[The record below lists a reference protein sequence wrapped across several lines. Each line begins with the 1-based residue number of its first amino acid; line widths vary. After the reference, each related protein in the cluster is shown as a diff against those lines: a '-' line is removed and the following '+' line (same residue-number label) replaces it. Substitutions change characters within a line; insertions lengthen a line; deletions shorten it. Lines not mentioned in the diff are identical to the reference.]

1 MPYLAPAL
9 AAAALAAFLM
19 PVAQAQSIPVV
30 CRPHAD
36 ITTKLASQYG
46 EVLVAMGLAGSS
58 LLEVFASSKG
68 TFTILLTRPEMKGL
82 SCIQGAGT
90 DFVLTGNEY
99 PKKEKPA

>member
-90 DFVLTGNEY
+90 DFVLTGNKY
-99 PKKEKPA
+99 PKKGEAS

>member
-19 PVAQAQSIPVV
+19 PVARAQSIPVV
-30 CRPHAD
+30 CRPHAE
-36 ITTKLASQYG
+36 ITTKLATQYG
-46 EVLVAMGLAGSS
+46 EVLVGMGLAGAA
-58 LLEVFASSKG
+58 LFEVYASAKG
-68 TFTILLTRPEMKGL
+68 TFTVLLTRPGMKGL
-82 SCIQGAGT
+82 TCIQGAGT

>member
-1 MPYLAPAL
+1 MTRIPAAL

-30 CRPHAD
+30 CRTHD
-36 ITTKLASQYG
+36 EITTKLEKQYG

-58 LLEVFASSKG
+58 LFEVYASSKG
-68 TFTILLTRPEMKGL
+68 SFTVLLTRPEMKGL

-90 DFVLTGNEY
+90 DFTLTGNKY
-99 PKKEKPA
+99 PKKGEAS